1 MTNWKKCRCQTTYL
15 VSKKKPSKN
24 PCKRLITQQ
33 INGQDTQTDSSQHKC
48 FFKVCETIV
57 LQVLN
62 GRIWVKGIWTALYY
76 YFQLPVGLYL
86 FQNKNVK
93 KYDQPHSYQE
103 KYKLK

>member
-1 MTNWKKCRCQTTYL
+1 MARTKKQTVHNTNVFLKYVKLFTT
-15 VSKKKPSKN
+15 
-24 PCKRLITQQ
+24 
-33 INGQDTQTDSSQHKC
+33 GSQW
-48 FFKVCETIV
+48 EN
-57 LQVLN
+57 L
-62 GRIWVKGIWTALYY
+62 GEGYMWTALYY